1 MAVKLLLAAS
11 GPPAALTFPQH
22 TCPFPASDAVYAEI
36 PGLQGYMVNFI
47 THPLENPHWKTS
59 YPQHFNR
66 DIHKLSTLSTIGLPG
81 LADMVDRGRYVQ
93 NLSFLLRLSCTFPE
107 PIDQSAGIF

>member
-1 MAVKLLLAAS
+1 MAVKILLAAS

-47 THPLENPHWKTS
+47 THFLENPHRKTS